1 MILQFGAL
9 HSVLSFQYG
18 KKELSDTSPRGAR
31 LGGPTL
37 KTNAIQDV
45 DIDSLPDG
53 IHALHQDKETLHD
66 TYPSPAQAAKALDN
80 KVEFKYIER

>member
-53 IHALHQDKETLHD
+53 IHALHQDKKRYMIATLVLLRQLRPWI
-66 TYPSPAQAAKALDN
+66 TK
-80 KVEFKYIER
+80 